1 MFSKYIVQ
9 DVLGSQMTLKSIVP
23 ITFLMKRIIETQL
36 LIMQSDKI
44 PRQIIQLI
52 NVIWGLI
59 SWIDEDVF
67 RIYLKI

>member
-1 MFSKYIVQ
+1 MFSKYIIQ
-9 DVLGSQMTLKSIVP
+9 DVLGSIVP
-23 ITFLMKRIIETQL
+23 VTFLMKRIIETQL

-59 SWIDEDVF
+59 S
-67 RIYLKI
+67 